1 MLDEI
6 GEHPGPYLSV
16 RYKTVRHLC
25 HDAFGINDSLQTH
38 ELIVE
43 NL

>member
-6 GEHPGPYLSV
+6 GEHPGPYLLV
-16 RYKTVRHLC
+16 RHETVWHLC
-25 HDAFGINDSLQTH
+25 HNAFGINDSLQTH
-38 ELIVE
+38 EFIVE